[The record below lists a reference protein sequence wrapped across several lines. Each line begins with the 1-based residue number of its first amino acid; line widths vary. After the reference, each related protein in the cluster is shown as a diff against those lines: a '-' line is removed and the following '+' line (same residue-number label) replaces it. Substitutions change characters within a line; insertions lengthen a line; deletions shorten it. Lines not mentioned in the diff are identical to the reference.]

1 MTLVADTTGP
11 KLDHV
16 RTGRASAALKGTI
29 WSLVSSFTPAAVG
42 FLVFLA
48 TSRALTPAEFGI
60 VAYAASIATIGLAIS
75 PAGFREA
82 LIQHKAIAPVHL
94 DTVFWLSMVS
104 GLVIYGGL
112 CASAPFVAAQSG
124 ETLLLALIPFISA
137 RVIFDMAAAVPNAL
151 LVRTMSFRM
160 LAFRTSLASL
170 AAAGICLGL
179 LWLGFGVWALAASQL
194 AASAATCIGA
204 MVASGWRPSLR
215 FERAA
220 LSDLRTF
227 GLFSTGTHFITTLSI
242 DQLLIGITLGPAG
255 LGIYSFGRRIFQILT
270 DLMSGALNLVSY
282 SLLSSMQDEKAKLR
296 QAFLF
301 GTFASSIIAFPAFT
315 GLALIAPDFVPF
327 VFGDHWV
334 EAVPVVQAFCALG
347 LLTAVGVLQSSLVR
361 SQGQADIW
369 FYYLLGKQVITV
381 LYVWLFSGWG
391 VEALTT
397 AIVVQNYVMW
407 LPTVFMVARLLGLS
421 MAGYLASFALPI
433 FATMLMLVAGT
444 FIQQQLADAP
454 TMLRLGATIGGS
466 ALVYG
471 AAVLVLGRRRLME
484 IGRLVRRRGG

>member
-1 MTLVADTTGP
+1 M
-11 KLDHV
+11 
-16 RTGRASAALKGTI
+16 
-29 WSLVSSFTPAAVG
+29 
-42 FLVFLA
+42 
-48 TSRALTPAEFGI
+48 
-60 VAYAASIATIGLAIS
+60 
-75 PAGFREA
+75 
-82 LIQHKAIAPVHL
+82 
-94 DTVFWLSMVS
+94 
-104 GLVIYGGL
+104 
-112 CASAPFVAAQSG
+112 PFA
-124 ETLLLALIPFISA
+124 
-137 RVIFDMAAAVPNAL
+137 
-151 LVRTMSFRM
+151 
-160 LAFRTSLASL
+160 
-170 AAAGICLGL
+170 
-179 LWLGFGVWALAASQL
+179 
-194 AASAATCIGA
+194 
-204 MVASGWRPSLR
+204 
-215 FERAA
+215 
-220 LSDLRTF
+220 
-227 GLFSTGTHFITTLSI
+227 
-242 DQLLIGITLGPAG
+242 
-255 LGIYSFGRRIFQILT
+255 
-270 DLMSGALNLVSY
+270 
-282 SLLSSMQDEKAKLR
+282 
-296 QAFLF
+296 
-301 GTFASSIIAFPAFT
+301 
-315 GLALIAPDFVPF
+315 
-327 VFGDHWV
+327 FGDHWV